1 MAGIIALRFEM
12 QRPERGRYFF
22 AVKALLQDV
31 QVVQENCW
39 WLRFDG
45 AADLMASL
53 SLLIPIAWLMHT
65 YIHWQRGGEE
75 ILAEEKWICKV
86 SGHAR

>member
-31 QVVQENCW
+31 QVVQEIAH
-39 WLRFDG
+39 LG
-45 AADLMASL
+45 LG
-53 SLLIPIAWLMHT
+53 LITLGKQVVA
-65 YIHWQRGGEE
+65 
-75 ILAEEKWICKV
+75 
-86 SGHAR
+86 

>member
-45 AADLMASL
+45 KPLSPDSHCLAHAHVHTLAA
-53 SLLIPIAWLMHT
+53 W
-65 YIHWQRGGEE
+65 R
-75 ILAEEKWICKV
+75 
-86 SGHAR
+86 